1 MNDLIKK
8 MFNLGFAPVISHYD
22 ENIYEKYE
30 SGIYKTRFCYMQ
42 NTEFELNLY
51 IYSNEEH
58 KPIAYEIYSNITAD
72 EVYTIE
78 DIDKHIEYCNNVK
91 QFLIGILIILN
102 PVINEFYLV
111 DRDSISYNEFE
122 KLFEVENNA

>member
-8 MFNLGFAPVISHYD
+8 MIDLDFVHVVDNYD
-22 ENIYEKYE
+22 KDIYEKSD
-30 SGIYKTRFCYMQ
+30 SGVYKTRFKYMQ
-42 NTEFELNLY
+42 NNKFELNLY

-78 DIDKHIEYCNNVK
+78 DIDRHIEYCNNVK

-102 PVINEFYLV
+102 PVIDEFCLV
-111 DRDSISYNEFE
+111 DRDSVSYNEFE
-122 KLFEVENNA
+122 KLFEVENNT

>member
-1 MNDLIKK
+1 MNNLIKK
-8 MFNLGFAPVISHYD
+8 MFDLGFAPVVNRYD
-22 ENIYEKYE
+22 KNIYEKYDD
-30 SGIYKTRFCYMQ
+30 GIYKTRFCYMK
-42 NTEFELNLY
+42 NTEYELNLY
-51 IYSNEEH
+51 IYSNENH
-58 KPIAYEIYSNITAD
+58 KPIAYEIYSNIEAD

-102 PVINEFYLV
+102 PVINEFHLV

-122 KLFEVENNA
+122 KLFEV